1 MTEQPASVV
10 AVIGAAGAL
19 GRAVCEA
26 LARRGHSVWAA
37 DAVDPSAALEDL
49 PGSGHRAGRA
59 DVTDQGSVEAMLR
72 DAAGTGGRLDG
83 LVYAAGVNYTG
94 PVAVTDWS
102 QYDRLMEVNLRGAFR
117 TGQAV
122 ARSLAADPRPFG
134 AVFLSSTA
142 GLRGEAGG
150 SVYCASKF
158 GLIGFV
164 QSFAAEIAAYGGR
177 ANAVC
182 PGNVDSPML
191 RRLAVQVAERENA
204 TEADVL
210 ARFADASAFRR
221 LIDPAEVGRT
231 CAWLVSADSSGI
243 SGQTVV
249 VDGPAPIG

>member
-1 MTEQPASVV
+1 MTGQPKSVV
-10 AVIGAAGAL
+10 AVVGAAGAL
-19 GRAVCEA
+19 GRAVCDA
-26 LARRGHSVWAA
+26 VARRGHSVWAV
-37 DAVDPSAALEDL
+37 DTVDPSAALADL
-49 PGSGHRAGRA
+49 PGSGHRAGLV
-59 DVTDQGSVEAMLR
+59 DVTDQGSVEEMLR
-72 DAAGTGGRLDG
+72 DAAGSGERLDG
-83 LVYAAGVNYTG
+83 LVYTAGVNYTG
-94 PVAVTDWS
+94 PVATTDWS

-122 ARSLAADPRPFG
+122 ARALADDPHPFG

-191 RRLAVQVAERENA
+191 RRLAAQVAEREH
-204 TEADVL
+204 TSEAEVL

-231 CAWLVSADSSGI
+231 CAWLVSAESSGI
-243 SGQTVV
+243 SGQTLV
-249 VDGPAPIG
+249 VDGPPPAG

>member
-1 MTEQPASVV
+1 MTGQPGSVV
-10 AVIGAAGAL
+10 AVVGAAGAL

-26 LARRGHSVWAA
+26 VARRGHTVWAV
-37 DAVDPSAALEDL
+37 DTVDPSDALTDL
-49 PGSGHRAGRA
+49 PGSGHRAGPV
-59 DVTDQGSVEAMLR
+59 DVTDQGSVERMLR
-72 DAAGTGGRLDG
+72 DAAGDGERLDG

-94 PVAVTDWS
+94 PVATTDWS

-117 TGQAV
+117 TGQAL
-122 ARSLAADPRPFG
+122 ARSLAADPHPFG

-177 ANAVC
+177 ANTVC

-191 RRLAVQVAERENA
+191 RRLAAQVAERERT
-204 TEADVL
+204 TETEVL

-221 LIDPAEVGRT
+221 LIDPAEVART

-243 SGQTVV
+243 SGQTLV
-249 VDGPAPIG
+249 VDGPPPAG